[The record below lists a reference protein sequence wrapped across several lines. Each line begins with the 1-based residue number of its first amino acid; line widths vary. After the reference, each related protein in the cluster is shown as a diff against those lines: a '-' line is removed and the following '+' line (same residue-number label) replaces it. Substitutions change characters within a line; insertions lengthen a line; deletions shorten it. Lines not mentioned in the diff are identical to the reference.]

1 MSLMEQSM
9 QHIVSALKSGVV
21 PQYGI
26 EYLCVGREKQLQEIS
41 RNMQL
46 IKNGSGTVKV
56 ITGAYGTGKTFLM
69 QRIKLEALRNNFIVS
84 SIKINQGFRLNNLQ
98 HLYYNIMH
106 NLSILGKG
114 ETATNI
120 EDIFNKWITKI
131 QDMSYGQASSE
142 IRKILYNLE
151 KYNASFAR
159 AITFYIRA
167 RINEDKEL
175 AATIASWVS
184 CESNIPYHLKAK
196 FDVIGSIDKTNAL
209 DFLKAFIHLIKY
221 VGYDGIVILVDEVEL
236 IMNERIDIRS
246 KAFENIRYI
255 IDECSIGELKNTM
268 FIFAATNELLSDTE
282 KGIPSYQALF
292 QRLGNPVD
300 KKNASLSDIRQPILY
315 LPDMSEEDFIQITK
329 NILELYKEVY
339 DINPKISVES
349 ISNWA
354 LYMYKEVEPEMEKIN
369 LRKYIMK
376 VMEVFDIIEQHPDN
390 TLFKAELEKYEK
402 GNAPVFKA
410 TLKSRENT

>member
-9 QHIVSALKSGVV
+9 QHIVNSLKSGVV

-26 EYLCVGREKQLQEIS
+26 EYLCVGREEQLQEIS

-46 IKNGSGTVKV
+46 AKEGSGVVKV
-56 ITGAYGTGKTFLM
+56 ISGEYGTGKTFLM
-69 QRIKLEALRNNFIVS
+69 QRIKLEALRKNFIVS
-84 SIKINQGFRLNNLQ
+84 SIKVNQGFRLNNLQ

-106 NLSILGKG
+106 NLSVLGKG

-131 QDMSYGQASSE
+131 QDLSYGQASSE
-142 IRKILYNLE
+142 IKKILYNLE

-167 RINEDKEL
+167 RINEDREL

-196 FDVIGSIDKTNAL
+196 FDVIGNIDKTNAL
-209 DFLKAFIHLIKY
+209 DFLKAFIHLVKY
-221 VGYDGIVILVDEVEL
+221 VGYDGIVILVDEIEL
-236 IMNERIDIRS
+236 IMNERVDIRL

-255 IDECSIGELKNTM
+255 IDECSIGELNNTM
-268 FIFAATNELLSDTE
+268 FIFAATDELLLDKE
-282 KGIPSYQALF
+282 RGIPSYQALY

-300 KKNASLSDIRQPILY
+300 KKNSSLSDIRQPILH
-315 LPDMSEEDFIQITK
+315 LPNLSEEDLVKITK
-329 NILELYKEVY
+329 NILELYKEIY
-339 DINPKISVES
+339 DLNPKISVES

-354 LYMYKEVEPEMEKIN
+354 LCMYKEVEPDMEKIN

-376 VMEVFDIIEQHPDN
+376 VMEVFDIIEQHPEN

-402 GNAPVFKA
+402 GNKPVFKA
-410 TLKSRENT
+410 KLK